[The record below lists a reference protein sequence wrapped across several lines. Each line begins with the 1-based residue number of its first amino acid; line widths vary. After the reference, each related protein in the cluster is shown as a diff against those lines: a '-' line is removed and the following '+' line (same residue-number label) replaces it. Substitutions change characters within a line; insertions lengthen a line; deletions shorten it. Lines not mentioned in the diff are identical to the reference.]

1 VAAKKPNTP
10 KPSQATLIVQQV
22 SHDSGVELFHSP
34 DGDEYASVVV
44 NGHRET
50 YLIRSKKFRDYLR
63 RLFFQLMHKAP
74 GASAITDAVNMCS
87 AIASDT
93 SSAVHD
99 VFLRVA
105 ETEDGALWLDLCDGG
120 WLAVRI
126 DTAGWQVVSNPP
138 VRFRRSPGQMQLPLP
153 ESGGSLELLR
163 EFLNLA
169 SEEDFCL
176 VLSWLCAAFRPHGP
190 FAILALHGEQGTA
203 KSTLSRMLRAL
214 LDAYKAPLRTC
225 PRDERDVQIA
235 AANSHL
241 VAIDNISKM
250 EPWLSDA
257 LCRLSTGGGMSTRT
271 LYTDN
276 EETIFDSVRPV
287 LINGIGNVG
296 TRGDFA
302 DRCIVLYL
310 PQISPEKRQQEEDLW
325 AAFRAVQARILGALL
340 DAIAGGLRNMEAGIT
355 LASVPRMADFAKFAV
370 ALEQPLGFKPG
381 TFLRAYRENRADA
394 TGIVLEDAIAQ
405 AVLKFAGQ
413 YEDWTGTASDLLK
426 ELGPSLPLNEKGFPK
441 SPIAFANALRRLA
454 PSLRTL
460 DVDLQFGKRQA
471 ETGRRLI
478 QMSHCTVVAEN

>member
-10 KPSQATLIVQQV
+10 KPSQATLLVQSV
-22 SHDSGVELFHSP
+22 SQDHGVELFHGP

-44 NGHRET
+44 HGHRET

-93 SSAVHD
+93 SSPTHE

-105 ETEDGALWLDLCDGG
+105 ESEDGALWLDLCDGG

-138 VRFRRSPGQMQLPLP
+138 VRFRRAPGAMQLPLP

-163 EFLNLA
+163 QFLNLA

-176 VLSWLCAAFRPHGP
+176 VLSWLCAALRSRGP
-190 FAILALHGEQGTA
+190 YPILALHGEQGTA
-203 KSTLSRMLRAL
+203 KSTTARILRAL
-214 LDAYKAPLRTC
+214 LDNYKAPLRTC

-235 AANSHL
+235 ASNSHL
-241 VAIDNISKM
+241 VAIDNISRM

-271 LYTDN
+271 LYTDS
-276 EETIFDSVRPV
+276 EETIFNAVRPV
-287 LINGIGNVG
+287 LINGIGDVG

-302 DRCIVLYL
+302 DRCVVIYL
-310 PQISPEKRQQEEDLW
+310 PRIASEKRQQEEDLW
-325 AAFRAVQARILGALL
+325 ATFRSVEARILGALL
-340 DAIAGGLRNMEAGIT
+340 DAVAGGLRNMEVGVT
-355 LASVPRMADFAKFAV
+355 LTSTPRMADFAKWAT

-381 TFLRAYRENRADA
+381 TFLRAYAENRADA
-394 TGIVLEDAIAQ
+394 TGVVLEDSIAQ
-405 AVLKFAGQ
+405 AILKFANR
-413 YEDWTGTASDLLK
+413 YEDWTGTSSELLRELSPDL
-426 ELGPSLPLNEKGFPK
+426 PVNDKGFPK
-441 SPIAFANALRRLA
+441 GPIAFANALRRLA
-454 PSLRTL
+454 PALRSLG
-460 DVDLQFGKRQA
+460 VDLVFGKR
-471 ETGRRLI
+471 EPKTGARLI
-478 QMSHCTVVAEN
+478 QMSHCTVAAEK